1 LLLGLIPAL
10 APAEQILRIWG
21 VALGPDSKGTQAVVR
36 EFEKRNPGVRV
47 SMLSMGTGHMNAQKL
62 MTAIVGKVPPDL
74 IYQGR
79 FNISDYASRGAFR
92 PLDDLI
98 ERDRAEPDSP
108 KKEQYYAG
116 AWDESVYAGKVY
128 AIPTGADDR
137 ALYWNKKVFRENA
150 TKLRA
155 LGLDPDRPPRT
166 WSELY
171 LYTKALTIP
180 GKRIGFIPNYGNSW
194 FYMYAFQNDAEFLSK
209 DGRKATLDTPEARE
223 ALDYMVKLYDLVG
236 GYENVSAFQSTFQ
249 GNENDPFITGQVPM
263 KIDGDWTMDG
273 LARFGWN
280 LDFGVAPPPVPDDR
294 YYLRGRFAGDK
305 DRFVSW
311 MGGFSYA
318 IPTGAKNLE
327 LAWKF
332 IKFSTSY
339 EGRLIENKAQA
350 AWQRSQGRL
359 FIPRL
364 QGHIEANEALFRIY
378 KPVDQRFVE
387 AMRAHMDLMPVSRTR
402 PPTPAGQLLWDEHA
416 KAMERA
422 TLHNKTVKQAL
433 AEGQAVVQRELDRIY
448 SREGY
453 PVVNLWIPIGVVA
466 ALTVALLGFFVYRW
480 RKLALGRLSRNE
492 AIWAYVF
499 VSPWLIGFL
508 VFTIGPMLASLF
520 LVFADYDVLSP
531 PRWVGLGNFQELFNL
546 DWPNWAKALEN
557 VLYLGA
563 IGVPLGIASGL
574 AVAILLNAAVRG
586 IRFYRSMFYM
596 PAIVPGIASAV
607 LWIWLL
613 DPDPHRGLINSV
625 WNETLTQ
632 WLSIPPPMWLGA
644 EAWAKPALIIQ
655 GLWGAGAGMILWL
668 ASLKGVSPTLYEA
681 ATVDG
686 ANPNQQ
692 FWSVTLPMLSPIVF
706 FNVVMGL
713 IGALQEF
720 DRVYVMTG
728 GLGNGPNDA
737 LLVPVKHL
745 FTHGFTYFRMGYA
758 SALAWVI
765 FVIVIAITFVQFRL
779 AKRWVH
785 YDA

>member
-1 LLLGLIPAL
+1 MLLVFGAIVL
-10 APAEQILRIWG
+10 AASVRAETVLRIWG

-62 MTAIVGKVPPDL
+62 MTAIVGRVPPDL

-98 ERDRAEPDSP
+98 QRDLGDPTSP
-108 KKEQYYAG
+108 RREQYYAG
-116 AWDESVYAGKVY
+116 AWDESVYEGKVY

-137 ALYWNKKVFRENA
+137 ALYWNKKVFRERA
-150 TKLRA
+150 KELRA
-155 LGLDPDRPPRT
+155 LGMDPNRAPRT
-166 WSELY
+166 WSELL

-180 GKRIGFIPNYGNSW
+180 GKRIGFIPNFGNSW
-194 FYMYAFQNDAEFLSK
+194 FYMYAFENNANFLSP
-209 DGRKATLDTPEARE
+209 DGHTATLNTPEARE
-223 ALDYMVKLYDLVG
+223 ALDFMVKAYDLIG
-236 GYENVSAFQSTFQ
+236 GYERVNAFQSTFQ
-249 GNENDPFITGQVPM
+249 GGENDPFITGQVPM

-273 LARFGWN
+273 LARYGWN

-294 YYLRGRFAGDK
+294 YYGRGRFAGEK

-318 IPTGAKNLE
+318 IPTGARNLE
-327 LAWKF
+327 LAWRFVKF
-332 IKFSTSY
+332 ATSY
-339 EGRLIENKAQA
+339 EGRMIENKAQA
-350 AWQRSQGRL
+350 SWQRMQGRM

-364 QGHIEANEALFRIY
+364 QGNIQANEALFRIY
-378 KPVDQRFVE
+378 RPVDRRFVD
-387 AMRAHMDLMPVSRTR
+387 AMRTHMDLLPVSRTR

-422 TLHNKTVKQAL
+422 VLHTKTVEQAL
-433 AEGQAVVQRELDRIY
+433 AEAEAVVQQELNRIY
-448 SREGY
+448 SRERH
-453 PVVNLWIPIGVVA
+453 PIVNLWIPIALVLAVA
-466 ALTVALLGFFVYRW
+466 AAGGGILWYRW
-480 RKLALGRLSRNE
+480 TRLRLGRISRNE
-492 AIWAYVF
+492 ALWAYAF
-499 VSPWLIGFL
+499 ISPWVIGFL
-508 VFTIGPMLASLF
+508 VFTIGPMLASMF

-531 PRWVGLGNFQELFNL
+531 PRWVGWGNFRELFTL
-546 DWPNWAKALEN
+546 DWTNWMKALSN
-557 VLYLGA
+557 VAYLGG

-574 AVAILLNAAVRG
+574 AVALLLNAAVKG
-586 IRFYRSMFYM
+586 IRFYRTMFYM

-613 DPDPHRGLINSV
+613 DPDPNRGLINTV
-625 WNETLTQ
+625 WQATLTE

-644 EAWAKPALIIQ
+644 EAWAKPALIVQ
-655 GLWGAGAGMILWL
+655 GLWGAGAGMVLWL
-668 ASLKGVSPTLYEA
+668 ASLKGVPQTLYEA

-692 FWSVTLPMLSPIVF
+692 FWTITMPMISPIVF
-706 FNVVMGL
+706 FNLVMGL

-728 GLGNGPNDA
+728 GLGNGPNDSLA
-737 LLVPVKHL
+737 VPVRHL
-745 FTHGFTYFRMGYA
+745 FNHGFTYFHMGYA

-765 FVIVIAITFVQFRL
+765 FVL
-779 AKRWVH
+779 
-785 YDA
+785 